1 MLGFSACGNPYKKM
15 GFSLSSERDLTQTI
29 ELYLNKSEGATEYDK
44 KDSFVI
50 NATVSGVGKGVSTDV
65 VVPEFNQ
72 FVDVAVSSK
81 SGSTS
86 KITITAKSEGETV
99 LAIQPKENPDGKFT
113 KYVKIKVC
121 VGLQSF
127 RFKESAFSAIAM
139 GENINL
145 NVDPRTF
152 INFYPAETSRTN
164 IEYSIVYPEGSTRD
178 YAEIRDNVL
187 YTYKNKTYPE
197 PNGVKI
203 VTLQARSKDIDMVDS
218 INITII
224 DVEHEVNVTTEYGS
238 TQNIVLSKN
247 NSNKYEVLLAN
258 PEINVSGGTI
268 NLDDVKRVVRIGLG
282 DENAQ
287 TNKYRI
293 SIEGDYS
300 FTADKPIAIE
310 KYDDQ
315 EYQNVFSY
323 RITAKKRTRGTDVT
337 FKIEYIGDANDNP
350 ENDLHKFDGLFTKY
364 VTFTFYVYDLPKAE
378 NLLINDKAD
387 DNQIYTVY
395 DTYFKSITGGINE
408 NGTPIKVQEN
418 KSTLPNLR
426 YTISYDYEKSGLK
439 EGLGVKGLQ
448 IMVDGKLVSSS
459 NILANASTMY
469 LKHAYSADDIAGI
482 DPSNMPY
489 ITVSL
494 TYSLAPSNATED
506 QQSAYGEVTISK
518 KIYLQFKAGIKEIN
532 LPTDEIGLE
541 ITKDEYIELY
551 SFPEE
556 YKASETVEKV
566 VGRNLD
572 LIDIKYVANKIYI
585 KPNTSFRTGEVTLSI
600 IANNG
605 KQSNYAKIVVY
616 LPVLYEDDNTLYVD
630 VDKTSDVVFVV
641 GKMTGEGEEYEATTK
656 TINCN
661 INDNEFTY
669 TTITDLILQS
679 NSKVRL
685 DVYSIL
691 EDNGQLK
698 YVLPNVDINA
708 VINPSQ
714 SLLWNVE
721 LVDNKL
727 QGVLYTYSAPA
738 DKKPITLTFTLSGYK
753 TDENSG
759 EPQQVTYTHTINV
772 WVFDAIK
779 SIEFRSQLN
788 ETYLSNSLGYED
800 KEAGK
805 NKYLYEWIKNPMN
818 AVEGNFEFDDIQL
831 KNANQVSH
839 SVNLNA
845 FRNVENGLGSDL
857 SKAKVLD
864 WSNKERLRKDGSDYY
879 IDIYMSDI
887 LSKIVG
893 EKENGFSAEIF
904 VKFTITK
911 IVGDKE
917 VEEEMTLLQLFEA
930 MYDSNV
936 SEYTRKTESIRLAFG
951 ASENNNYRD
960 FVLEGSATQFGRGK
974 YVSTNI
980 RVINPVM
987 VKSIDTSVGVN
998 GLYFE
1003 KETGANLSSQTFTYS
1018 VLPTNAYNKGVIFK
1032 VYTAIKKGSGYVKG
1046 DEQNLYI
1053 VSSQNY
1059 TLSSQNT
1066 ITIDNITYYFN
1077 TVDKK
1082 LYKSLEDGVY
1092 SDEVDYEY
1100 NIIDANTIA
1109 VSQISWTYTGNNKG
1123 ITNVAKIEIV
1133 ENQVKVEIL
1142 QNVVGDYII
1151 EIIAK
1156 DSIISATKYS
1166 VTKDVV
1172 ISIGDGTKENPF
1184 QIRSISDLI
1193 KMWNRNI
1200 DGENEYCYRLQ
1211 NNINVTNNN
1220 FADYL
1225 LNNANVFAGDFDG
1238 NGKYIA
1244 GLTANYAIT
1253 KTGDYIG
1260 GLFAKVEYKEDSEY
1274 SIHDLTL
1281 KNINYNVKIATKEQY
1296 SLSLGGL
1303 VGIANNVKLDNL
1315 FVSGNINVSYDAKI
1329 TEEKSASQIV
1339 VGGIVAKANK
1349 VSLSAKDS
1357 INMFADDV
1365 ASNIAT
1371 TFDGLT
1377 ADSTQGKHIIGG
1389 VFGTAE
1395 NSTITGIKVSGKI
1408 QAISGGNDANISNA
1422 TLGGV
1427 AGETTGTFTAK
1438 DVRVTPSVSGYKN
1451 VAGVVGESQKVTFDH
1466 VVVEFLF
1473 NDNYKNSIMGC
1484 DYVAG
1489 FVANAQDKVEFVNSY
1504 IRAFGGVQV
1513 NATYDSN
1520 KYCGNI
1526 IVRQASSIN
1535 TSIVGGLV
1543 ASANADIIIKSSYV
1557 MADIKSYATTTKEYI
1572 GGFVGNSNNNIDI
1585 DNAYFIGN
1593 IYSRDDVPKVI
1604 LGNDIVP
1611 TQSSG
1616 SVDAVSVEFKEDE
1629 NTLTEDKNVGEYIRY
1644 VATKTESVSYT
1655 NYAFDFGSNV
1665 TIKQFYAV
1673 SNSTFSTWENTS
1685 NVLNI
1690 RTPKSMVVSKLD
1702 VTFAVFTE
1710 ENKLFVF
1717 TAHKNVF
1724 DYGTG
1729 KHTSYNL
1736 FTNGTIPAGTNNY
1749 IPDDKVDMFKDLGF
1763 DGKVQTD
1770 LIGNEHFYL
1779 NAYAIN
1785 VPENI
1790 STIKAED
1797 LLYSALLNIDNTIQ
1811 SGQTVED
1818 YSKVLLEKCNKD
1830 ETEVGVIDI
1839 TDAKDISMESLFATK
1854 FEVNNIRPVVYIKE
1868 GEQDIAVLENVT
1880 ISDYV
1885 IYESKVTFT
1894 LKWDINETNTVT
1906 LYYNGNTFFVD
1917 SAYKNDFSGY
1927 FAIINGKYIPLYYPK
1942 ERTTTTTYD
1951 ELAGTDGK
1959 TYYLY
1964 IDSTNKD
1971 KYGLVFD
1978 SIEFTNEVGSNKI
1991 EFAIEGNV
1999 CDLVIGENTYFTN
2012 VTITLSEYNTVVFN
2026 GVESKTIKENGSEY
2040 VTVVLTKKQLAML
2053 YNFAYTNGQV
2063 ESTTN
2068 DYIMD
2073 NERNIIAKVN
2083 EDGKYVLDDKNALWF
2098 VDENV
2103 NNGLPVLI
2111 RRLAEGETAQSLDV
2125 LYDSVSKLNV
2135 KVTDFNYNGSS
2146 NLNELKQ
2153 GYVKL
2158 SDSEV
2163 VLFYNKPN
2171 GKYDGQNTYVI
2182 AGSDTEKAELDKTYI
2197 GGQAPIVLSFADV
2210 FESDIFKLN
2219 DLHEYII
2226 KSNNANILS
2235 VEKFDGHTSLV
2246 VNGTGL
2252 VKLTFTNKYDR
2263 NNTFEIT
2270 IYIVNGLS
2278 GVESINSMTTYVNK
2292 AKTYSY
2298 GFNNTLVEGTQSFV
2312 FDANVGGYKL
2322 SLVEFSNNTAEV
2334 SYNGTLLNEDSIGQ
2348 EYDFDMSNPIVLM
2361 GQKAGKLQ
2369 IKLVPYIKYSAG
2381 IFMLDYMS
2389 EIIDIEVFD
2398 LAKSISVGTNNAS
2411 TIKPE
2416 GNTSVSVEIVSS
2428 NKDEEMDIVILDR
2441 NGNVVSANNTSSQNL
2456 FDMINVFVVKDS
2468 EAVAI
2473 QGTKN
2478 LYRIKYTLYLEMN
2491 IEKYYDEYKN
2501 NGYTNPLEE
2510 ALKYNFTFIPKS
2522 WSNDGVV
2529 MEEYADQVAK
2539 FALTIEANTVSNV
2552 VTSFFNLKAKEN
2564 DRNVYTIDTNAEYVS
2579 KMEPGKTG
2587 LIRLKVMKDYNNLS
2601 YIAIKSNN
2609 DKITLRQANI
2619 NGISNPLEF
2628 VNVTSANTRIENGI
2642 KLWNLIYSGDTSHDY
2657 ANFYYVFIDF
2667 DSSITEGSMVDLQI
2681 IAYGKND
2688 SVLLSTNMSIE
2699 VDVMPHIYFT
2709 NISGQ
2714 NKDYNPV
2721 GEYKRVLISTA
2732 NVEDT
2737 LTWNVTTDG
2746 KLYDFAGGTATRTNT
2761 NTPYLCYK
2769 TSDGYDPMDYTFN
2782 ASYLSQELYIFV
2794 PKDAPLTTYKF
2805 VVSGYRIVNTS
2816 RVTTTGTFTLETRLF
2831 DVENVYVNG
2840 TSPNLISI
2848 KFSNYTSLSASVE
2861 LNTVAQS
2868 VYNGVLEKLSEKN
2881 ISIDE
2886 LIYSDIAKEVDKL
2899 SEIDATDF
2907 DKALFKSV
2915 IKLVKYNNGQ
2925 SSEEDIKGIDTNQN
2939 NTYHNGWYTLDGD
2952 KKSKNE
2958 TSTLLNKD
2966 AFYPTVDGINL
2977 ANYQFFSSS
2986 IGNMRY
2992 YGINALRI
3000 SNNNMQFK
3008 FDFKVV
3014 NGVPVIA
3021 NNSDEPDHYKI
3032 ANFTLQ
3038 ITDNSSVDHPNPIR
3052 NVSDFVNMCSFMT
3065 EDSVN
3070 EQISNNPDIDPTEL
3084 NFGNYI
3090 LLCDLVLEKWAPRDI
3105 YVSSFNANGFTI
3117 TIESWDF
3124 SGAENNAI
3132 EAGLFRKIGQYTV
3145 IQNLNVDISKL
3156 VSDDASSANAKTKFT
3171 IDGTI
3176 AGEDIREV
3184 TFGVVA
3190 AQNEGVISNV
3200 RVVNFTNTSKN
3211 NNYLNIY
3218 SKQGYS
3224 NGEMCSATIA
3234 GFVAQNSGAISD
3246 SFVGLNAVDYKKDGY
3261 SYIKKTKTESNENKS
3276 EDTIVYPFTLV
3287 GGNKISG
3294 FVASNTG
3301 IISNSY
3307 VMGVS
3312 VENTTN
3318 IQSGSTTAG
3327 FVGQNSNNATIYSCF
3342 VSGSEYSAYYPGD
3355 ETNKIEAGDI
3365 VNLRATKTHISS
3377 KGNVGGFV
3385 YDNQGTIEN
3394 AYSMVDIIVQTVYS
3408 AGFAFENKSTGVIK
3422 NAYTTSV
3429 TSNINSRAHGRF
3441 VKNYEAG
3448 STLQNA
3454 YYLIVEEEMG
3464 ITSTNATQDVL
3475 KSIDPAKAI
3484 ISEASPSDIK
3494 VGISF
3499 ANSGSFEGFT
3509 FASSSSAFDGIWI
3522 LNNNRYPTLL
3532 NTVNCNIESV
3542 RTLTN
3547 KSTESASEGDKLK
3560 YDYRYTGPNIGTK
3573 ENPIIISQPSH
3584 FAKYI
3589 VENSNRFGNGQN
3601 DYFYLFGGRDDTSP
3615 QTYNPRYI
3623 KLVNN
3628 ISLAKIS
3635 LNNTYKCNNTVDQI
3649 PLSKVVFAGYIIGNG
3664 MTISDITL
3672 NNTNTSG
3679 NNLEDFG
3686 LFKQIGM
3693 TNAQEGIF
3701 KGETNIEIISP
3712 TIYNVNFNYNELSDS
3727 RANKVGLLA
3736 GSVYK
3741 GILMGITIEGKKS
3754 ATTSAINTISGYN
3767 LVGGLA
3773 GLISGDGVIMN
3784 DITIKNV
3791 RVTSTNNKLSDFSDS
3806 YEDTGAY
3813 YEEFGDIMGN
3823 KRAYNLIHFDAKGNI
3838 SNLNQISYAG
3848 GVAGVILANNIQVGS
3863 DTTSAVNNVDNMSTY
3878 KLTEY
3883 RNNAVSVHDII
3894 VRDNVEISGD
3904 MAGGIF
3910 GYIGNNTHLRNSYFM
3925 LMQGANNVDT
3935 YQRIYG
3941 RAFGGAIAGQ
3951 VENAILERVNVRH
3964 LDSDYQDQ
3972 IDLDIAQITSDK
3984 VSKNDLFLN
3993 TDSGVTVSVAIGGI
4007 AGRGKNV
4014 IVLDSFAKV
4023 NVYNLGARIAGGLM
4037 GYAEGKIGVAYS
4049 FSTGNVR
4056 AKEIV
4061 GGLVGFYR
4069 YNSFDMYLNNA
4080 IAENVW
4086 GSEVV
4091 DTLRSNLTA
4100 IYGVN
4105 VTDYDV
4111 RMPELGNQMTEY
4123 SLDNT
4128 LTITKRTNSISN
4140 QNSRFVYMGSVLG
4153 KAVLNAG
4160 TYNVQDQVLKE
4171 DGTYETKTK
4180 EIEVTGNTIKTG
4192 ANSASLK
4199 NMFVHSSVDSDI
4211 AVIENNMA
4219 SVRLFAYTYN
4229 EENKK
4234 YDLPLTTNNTSV
4246 SPVCYNISTDVNAD
4260 SKKTYYFTYYGE
4272 QFYNVYS
4279 SVYGTTTRTGEM
4291 AEGNM
4296 ASSFS
4301 GLTPNNAEVTNTVI
4315 ELDGKYYS
4323 EYQEANNTADPPVIE
4338 KKVLNNNVV
4347 RYSTLFGTQYPI
4359 SKMTGYYYVSVQKGV
4374 DYEEYINI
4382 FGSAVGFG
4390 YDISKENLLNCIGK
4404 VNTNGSDLIT
4414 EVNSAQ
4420 ANTPSQSWYFNE
4432 ETGLLEY
4439 ESGKAGQVTVIETH
4453 NQLIEVLNSNTKGKR
4468 YTLSLND
4475 KNQTI
4480 TGGSDNYRFAERFRG
4495 VLSGDTTH
4503 DATIDANDNPKART
4517 VYISSF
4523 TNQLFESLEG
4533 ATISNVIFEFDM
4545 ATLSG
4550 NKASVSTTDTFGF
4563 FASYIERTTFENCKF
4578 VFKNVNFDM
4587 WTYLIK
4593 NNGSSYDNTAYMGFL
4608 FGKMTNST
4616 LENCEIKIEFKDSK
4630 NTIKINNTAT
4640 SIGFVAGQM
4649 IGGNISGLNITSNAE
4664 EFTLEI
4670 TTGNLGEDTSST
4682 KAYTFSEKLGKITNI
4697 GTIVG
4702 EVSDASIKSVNSVV
4716 KLTAI
4721 GTLAGGSNVGG
4732 MVGKM
4737 TNSSITA
4744 SNYNHS
4750 FDVNINVGTDYSATT
4765 QSATAVSIGGIVG
4778 YLYQGNGVQNSQFC
4792 GSIANAGNYTDSSSN
4807 KSFNVTIT
4815 NISGSQKTYN
4825 IGGLMGYVKSYY
4837 TNGTYLINRVG
4848 INVTINKDVNGDKDD
4863 NVIVG
4868 GIIGAQGSTT
4878 KNNENLINTA
4888 DVKVVVEKSSVDK
4901 LQDTVMVGGLIGQTQ
4916 NGLDYSYMQGDVIV
4930 DGGKIVYEGALI
4942 GAVTS
4947 TVTLND
4953 NISYGDVKFTH
4964 NSGEYYLGGMIG
4976 RYIGSIDNNTE
4987 FTFENCRVL
4996 ASVYEVQF
5004 DTEENRYNMVK
5015 DDVNANNANKYD
5027 SNSHKEMYVNP
5038 FINVISGNGANKNL
5052 NSITLSGKYTLYIIE
5067 DYFDFY
5073 YEKQDASG
5081 KYFYDIYES
5090 LRDAF
5095 SGIQD
5100 GNKKETNY
5108 LIANSYYFE
5117 KNYGEGTKY
5126 KAIEWTKAPNA
5137 EILTIS
5143 GTIRG
5148 YNIITADA
5156 KINGAITICRNA
5168 VLAGKSTAG
5177 ITLSHSGNRC
5187 DIVNKG
5193 VIENIVFDYNLLGF
5207 ENVISTNYG
5216 VLNNVVV
5223 KGTNNIS
5230 SGIIGG
5236 LVGTNNGYVYRSGAV
5251 IVYTNLHNTS
5261 NVVTLGGLV
5270 HENNNVISTSYCSSM
5285 ITGLRFDDTGKAY
5298 YGDNGTNNELKIKSG
5313 GIAYRNTGK
5322 IDFCA
5327 FEGTLY
5333 SSENSNRDTNRNIAF
5348 EGNGQITN
5356 TYSDPLSMYF
5366 KDNKTQNSS
5375 FKTANIK
5382 TKVNANGE
5390 ETAYYVFVINTG
5402 KNYNFHR
5409 YYINGGIV
5417 VSTMISRSEDG
5428 TITYF
5433 DKESNIY
5440 PVFNIKDFNE
5450 IANGNSASDRNK
5462 YVLLNDLYMGYEAD
5476 LYTSANLSGT
5486 FYGND
5491 YAIIGGEEINS
5502 NVLFSANPNI
5512 YALTIESFKTTNNS
5526 ILLGNITSTPNTN
5539 RVLSGINFE
5548 SCNINNLSSNASA
5561 NVGLFAGRLTNYT
5574 IEYYTI
5580 SSSSLVVTGTNVGLI
5595 AGVMDNCKVMGGASI
5610 IDNSSITAKISNGNM
5625 GLVGLAEDSSF
5636 QSVISGYSVTTSGK
5650 TTYESGIIYKI
5661 DTNSAG
5667 GFKYVGGIIGKSVN
5681 SSIESCINSSDI
5693 DVSSIQRTDN
5703 NYVVLGGIVGVINN
5717 DKSKQIKFCQNL
5729 RELNSKDTTGGIVGE
5744 IVKGNIGE
5752 SSETQYIYN
5761 AGKIIGR
5768 NAGGIVGLISGNT
5781 KIQNCNVDGDI
5792 IGSRYT
5798 GGLVGYVTTGTIN
5811 IVNCNLNSETVES
5824 NGYTSL
5830 DNATSD
5836 DLVSVWLDDEPS
5848 AGGLIGSLG
5857 GANYGK
5863 DSGIVLSVE
5872 AVNINIENIKSSY
5885 YAGGVIGYA
5894 YTYEKTDNSSTTFST
5909 INLQN
5914 THVQLNIFKGSGKFN
5929 LESRNMTNGWGNSA
5943 RFGSS
5948 INCNTA
5954 AVEYFGYNQ
5963 NESTPGGFVAC
5974 MKDEHIDYKN
5984 DKWYAPMDVS
5994 NNLKCYT
6001 YILGEQNLLFHWKD
6015 RGFQDHLGGVDDSRY
6030 YTNIPV
6036 EAINV
6041 ADWWGSTSYNNSEEG
6056 DIVLASGL
6064 VYGGIYYK
6072 PTNISGVTLNNS
6084 SFKKDDNNIVGKDAR
6099 ILLDRF
6105 VQWIYTS
6112 VETGKWNN
6120 SGIMAIEYNLSIKAQ
6135 EMCGGINFKSNF
6147 GSFIGKHLSNNGNG
6161 IDTFA
6166 QKFVDV
6172 YVAYELDFNT
6182 NHFRCCGCE
6191 GSMAN
6196 RSWNLYDRVYKVKD
6210 KCLGFGLYS
6219 GASLPENDGHTLG
6232 VINRFYHSLNR
6243 DKKNSDSDIYG
6254 IGGFADRVYSD
6265 TYNNYI

>member
-1 MLGFSACGNPYKKM
+1 MKKRIGLIFAIIFFSMLGFSACGNPYKKM

-127 RFKESAFSAIAM
+127 RFKENAFSAIAM

-585 KPNTSFRTGEVTLSI
+585 KSNTSFRTGEVTLSI

-616 LPVLYEDDNTLYVD
+616 LPVLYEGDDTLYVD
-630 VDKTSDVVFVV
+630 VDKTSDAVFVV

-818 AVEGNFEFDDIQL
+818 AVEGNFEFDDIEL

-864 WSNKERLRKDGSDYY
+864 WNNKERLRKDGSDYY

-1200 DGENEYCYRLQ
+1200 GGENEYCYRLQ

-1260 GLFAKVEYKEDSEY
+1260 GLFAKVEHKEDSEY

-1281 KNINYNVKIATKEQY
+1281 KNINYNIKIATKEQY

-1303 VGIANNVKLDNL
+1303 AGIANNVKLDNL

-1329 TEEKSASQIV
+1329 TEEKSANQIV

-1377 ADSTQGKHIIGG
+1377 ADKTQGKHIIGG

-1395 NSTITGIKVSGKI
+1395 NSTVTGIKVSGKI
-1408 QAISGGNDANISNA
+1408 QAISGGDDANISNA

-1438 DVRVTPSVSGYKN
+1438 DVRVTPSISGYKN
-1451 VAGVVGESQKVTFDH
+1451 VAGVVGESQKVTFEH
-1466 VVVEFLF
+1466 VVVEFLY
-1473 NDNYKNSIMGC
+1473 NDNYKNSIMGY
-1484 DYVAG
+1484 DNVAG

-1504 IRAFGGVQV
+1504 IRAFGGTQV
-1513 NATYDSN
+1513 DATYDSN

-1543 ASANADIIIKSSYV
+1543 ASTNADIAIKSSYV

-1572 GGFVGNSNNNIDI
+1572 GGFVGNSNNNILI

-1655 NYAFDFGSNV
+1655 NYAFDFGTNV
-1665 TIKQFYAV
+1665 SINQFYAV

-1690 RTPKSMVVSKLD
+1690 RTPKSMVVSKID

-1710 ENKLFVF
+1710 EDKLFVY
-1717 TAHKNVF
+1717 TVHKNVF

-1729 KHTSYNL
+1729 KHTRYNL
-1736 FTNGTIPAGTNNY
+1736 FKNGTIPAGANNY

-1763 DGKVQTD
+1763 DGNVQTD
-1770 LIGNEHFYL
+1770 LGGNDRFFL

-1790 STIKAED
+1790 STIKAEN
-1797 LLYSALLNIDNTIQ
+1797 LLYSAISKLDNSIQ
-1811 SGQTVED
+1811 SGQTAED
-1818 YSKVLLEKCNKD
+1818 YSKILLEKCDKD
-1830 ETEVGVIDI
+1830 ETEVGAIDI
-1839 TDAKDISMESLFATK
+1839 TDAKDISMENLFATK

-1868 GEQDIAVLENVT
+1868 GEQEIAILENVT

-1885 IYESKVTFT
+1885 TDESKVTFT
-1894 LKWDINETNTVT
+1894 LKWNINDTNTVT

-1917 SAYKNDFSGY
+1917 SAYENEFSGY
-1927 FAIINGKYIPLYYPK
+1927 FAIINENYIPLYYT
-1942 ERTTTTTYD
+1942 ENSTTTTTYD
-1951 ELAGTDGK
+1951 KLTGTDGN
-1959 TYYLY
+1959 TYYLC
-1964 IDSTNKD
+1964 IDSTNED
-1971 KYGLVFD
+1971 KYGSIFD

-2012 VTITLSEYNTVVFN
+2012 VTITLSENNTVMFN

-2063 ESTTN
+2063 GSTAN
-2068 DYIMD
+2068 NYVMD
-2073 NERNIIAKVN
+2073 NEGNIIAKVN
-2083 EDGKYVLDDKNALWF
+2083 EDGKYVLDNKNALWF

-2146 NLNELKQ
+2146 DLNELKQ

-2182 AGSDTEKAELDKTYI
+2182 AGSDAEKAELDAKYI

-2252 VKLTFTNKYDR
+2252 VKLTFTNKYDG

-2322 SLVEFSNNTAEV
+2322 SLVESSNNTAEV
-2334 SYNGTLLNEDSIGQ
+2334 SYNGTLLNEDSIGE

-2522 WSNDGVV
+2522 WSNNGVV

-2642 KLWNLIYSGDTSHDY
+2642 KLWSLIYSGDTSHDY

-2709 NISGQ
+2709 NLSGQ
-2714 NKDYNPV
+2714 NEDYDPV

-2737 LTWNVTTDG
+2737 LTWDVDTVG
-2746 KLYDFAGGTATRTNT
+2746 KLYDFAGKQATLTNT

-2769 TSDGYDPMDYTFN
+2769 ISDRYTRIDYTFN

-2831 DVENVYVNG
+2831 DIENVYVNG

-2861 LNTVAQS
+2861 LNTQAQS
-2868 VYNGVLEKLSEKN
+2868 IYNGVLEKLREKN

-2925 SSEEDIKGIDTNQN
+2925 SSAEDIKGTGANQN

-2977 ANYQFFSSS
+2977 ANYQFFLSST
-2986 IGNMRY
+2986 GKMPY
-2992 YGINALRI
+2992 YGINALKI

-3008 FDFKVV
+3008 FDYNVV
-3014 NGVPVIA
+3014 NGVPVID
-3021 NNSDEPDHYKI
+3021 NSNDPKHYKI

-3117 TIESWDF
+3117 TINSWDF

-3200 RVVNFTNTSKN
+3200 RVVNFTAPDKSTN

-3276 EDTIVYPFTLV
+3276 ENTKVYPFTLV

-3342 VSGSEYSAYYPGD
+3342 VSGSEYSAYGD
-3355 ETNKIEAGDI
+3355 DI

-3573 ENPIIISQPSH
+3573 QNPIIISQPSH

-3589 VENSNRFGNGQN
+3589 VENSNRFGNSQN

-3635 LNNTYKCNNTVDQI
+3635 LNNTYKCNNEDDQI

-3701 KGETNIEIISP
+3701 KGKTNIEIISP

-3773 GLISGDGVIMN
+3773 GLISGNGVIMN

-3823 KRAYNLIHFDAKGNI
+3823 KRAYNLISFDENGNI
-3838 SNLNQISYAG
+3838 KNLNQISYAG

-3863 DTTSAVNNVDNMSTY
+3863 DTTSAVTNVNNMSTY

-3904 MAGGIF
+3904 MAGGLF

-3925 LMQGANNVDT
+3925 LMQGSNNVDT

-4014 IVLDSFAKV
+4014 IILDSFAKV

-4049 FSTGNVR
+4049 FATGNVR

-4123 SLDNT
+4123 SLDNIP
-4128 LTITKRTNSISN
+4128 TITKRTNSISN

-4160 TYNVQDQVLKE
+4160 TYVDSATE
-4171 DGTYETKTK
+4171 KTLFT
-4180 EIEVTGNTIKTG
+4180 VTGNTISTG

-4199 NMFVHSSVDSDI
+4199 NMFVHSSVGSNI

-4219 SVRLFAYTYN
+4219 SVRLFTSTYN
-4229 EENKK
+4229 KDTEK
-4234 YDLPLTTNNTSV
+4234 YVVSTNNTSV

-4291 AEGNM
+4291 SEGNM
-4296 ASSFS
+4296 VSSFS
-4301 GLTPNNAEVTNTVI
+4301 GLTPNNAEVTNTVK

-4323 EYQEANNTADPPVIE
+4323 EYQEADNTADPPEIE

-4359 SKMTGYYYVSVQKGV
+4359 SKMTGYYYVSVQNGV
-4374 DYEEYINI
+4374 EYEEYINI

-4390 YDISKENLLNCIGK
+4390 YDISKENLLGCIGK

-4439 ESGKAGQVTVIETH
+4439 ESGKAGQVTVITTH
-4453 NQLIEVLNSNTKGKR
+4453 NQLIEVLNSNTKGKS
-4468 YTLSLND
+4468 YTLSLKESGNAI
-4475 KNQTI
+4475 Q
-4480 TGGSDNYRFAERFRG
+4480 GGENNYTFPERFRG
-4495 VLSGDTTH
+4495 VLSGDTSL
-4503 DATIDANDNPKART
+4503 DEART

-4545 ATLSG
+4545 STLSG

-4578 VFKNVNFDM
+4578 VFKNVNFYM

-4593 NNGSSYDNTAYMGFL
+4593 NNGSLYDNTAYMGFL

-4616 LENCEIKIEFKDSK
+4616 LENCEIKIEFEGSG

-4649 IGGNISGLNITSNAE
+4649 TGGNISGLNITSNAE

-4670 TTGNLGEDTSST
+4670 TTGNFGKDKSNQYKFDES
-4682 KAYTFSEKLGKITNI
+4682 LGKITNI

-4702 EVSDASIKSVNSVV
+4702 EVSDAGIESVSSVV

-4744 SNYNHS
+4744 SNYNHL
-4750 FDVNINVGTDYSATT
+4750 FDVNINVGNDNSATT

-4792 GSIANAGNYTDSSSN
+4792 GSMNNDGNYEDLSSN
-4807 KSFNVTIT
+4807 KSFNVIIT
-4815 NISGSQKTYN
+4815 NTSGSQKTYN

-4888 DVKVVVEKSSVDK
+4888 DVKVVVAKSSANK
-4901 LQDTVMVGGLIGQTQ
+4901 LQDTVKVGGLIGRTET
-4916 NGLDYSYMQGDVIV
+4916 GLNNSYMQGDVIV
-4930 DGGKIVYEGALI
+4930 DGGKTVYEGALI
-4942 GAVTS
+4942 GVETGE
-4947 TVTLND
+4947 VTLKD

-4964 NSGEYYLGGMIG
+4964 NSGKYYLGGMIG
-4976 RYIGSIDNNTE
+4976 GYIGSIEENSE
-4987 FTFENCRVL
+4987 MFTFENCRVL
-4996 ASVYEVQF
+4996 ASVYEVEKS
-5004 DTEENRYNMVK
+5004 TYKMVE

-5027 SNSHKEMYVNP
+5027 SNSYKAMYVNP
-5038 FINVISGNGANKNL
+5038 FINVISENGANKNL
-5052 NSITLSGKYTLYIIE
+5052 NSISLSGSTLYIIE

-5081 KYFYDIYES
+5081 KYFYDIYEG
-5090 LRDAF
+5090 LKDAF
-5095 SGIQD
+5095 IGLQNGEKI
-5100 GNKKETNY
+5100 NTETDY
-5108 LIANSYYFE
+5108 LIANSYYFT
-5117 KNYGEGTKY
+5117 KIYGEGTKY
-5126 KAIEWTKAPNA
+5126 NARELTKVTKDPDA

-5143 GTIRG
+5143 G
-5148 YNIITADA
+5148 YNIITENA
-5156 KINGAITICRNA
+5156 KIESAITICRNA

-5177 ITLSHSGNRC
+5177 ITLSHSGQRY

-5193 VIENIVFDYNLLGF
+5193 VIGNIVFDYNLLGF

-5230 SGIIGG
+5230 SGNIGG

-5298 YGDNGTNNELKIKSG
+5298 YNNIDNKLKINSG
-5313 GIAYRNTGK
+5313 GIAYSNAGK

-5333 SSENSNRDTNRNIAF
+5333 SKSISNRNVAF

-5366 KDNKTQNSS
+5366 EDNKTQNSS
-5375 FKTANIK
+5375 FETANIK
-5382 TKVNANGE
+5382 KEVNANGE

-5433 DKESNIY
+5433 ADESNIY
-5440 PVFNIKDFNE
+5440 PVFNIRDFNE
-5450 IANGNSASDRNK
+5450 IANDGSVSDRNN
-5462 YVLLNDLYMGYEAD
+5462 YVLLNDLYMGYKAD
-5476 LYTSANLSGT
+5476 MYTSANLSGT

-5491 YAIIGGEEINS
+5491 YAIIGGKDSNS
-5502 NVLFSANPNI
+5502 NILFSLNPNI
-5512 YALTIESFKTTNNS
+5512 YALTIRSFKTTKNS

-5539 RVLSGINFE
+5539 RVLSGISFE
-5548 SCNINNLSSNASA
+5548 NCEIENNDASA

-5580 SSSSLVVTGTNVGLI
+5580 SSSSLVVTGTNIGLI

-5625 GLVGLAEDSSF
+5625 GLVGLAENSSF

-5650 TTYESGIIYKI
+5650 TTYESGIIYEIKGE
-5661 DTNSAG
+5661 SG
-5667 GFKYVGGIIGKSVN
+5667 GGTKYVGGIIGKSIN
-5681 SSIESCINSSDI
+5681 SSIESCINVTDI
-5693 DVSSIQRTDN
+5693 SILINTDKTDKTEDEIK
-5703 NYVVLGGIVGVINN
+5703 NYISLGGIVGVIDDTKNPYTL
-5717 DKSKQIKFCQNL
+5717 KFCQNL
-5729 RELNSKDTTGGIVGE
+5729 GELVSEGITGGIVGTLK
-5744 IVKGNIGE
+5744 KGNIGFTDN
-5752 SSETQYIYN
+5752 STFTYNGKSITGET
-5761 AGKIIGR
+5761 AGGVVGIVSGDAVIKYCEVNIENGQKISGTKY
-5768 NAGGIVGLISGNT
+5768 AGGIIGHISGG
-5781 KIQNCNVDGDI
+5781 KVEIYNCSLAGDVVECE
-5792 IGSRYT
+5792 GS
-5798 GGLVGYVTTGTIN
+5798 
-5811 IVNCNLNSETVES
+5811 S
-5824 NGYTSL
+5824 NFKS
-5830 DNATSD
+5830 
-5836 DLVSVWLDDEPS
+5836 S

-5857 GANYGK
+5857 YVEYGK
-5863 DSGIVLSVE
+5863 DLGIELY
-5872 AVNINIENIKSSY
+5872 IENVTNNIKNVKSSY
-5885 YAGGVIGYA
+5885 YAGGVAGYA
-5894 YTYEKTDNSSTTFST
+5894 YSSNHIAFNNVVINSEVAYKYHLNSDITDPKGNTIEAGVYTSDEWTNKIKYKYSWVVDGLRFGSLKLNDVQTNFFGYNKNFDSPIGYSVGYLNEDIKNWKGMWYGPYSTDYDGYSKTDESFNNRTQTTVKKSLMELWKSGNPFQVHKGWAHDDSLFYSNLKSYDLNNDIWWRTADMLKLQNFKSLSGFVFGGLYNSTDKMVGKTIDQIYGLSSNYKNQKYLINRYAQRFYSSIEYGSWENSGIMVIEYNIYANSYDLVGQQFGEIDGEDFIKHYWKDSEIHNIKNHLDIYVSTNLNYSKDCFFWSEKNENYNSNAFDLGDVYEINKGIFSGDIYSFVLYRDSSCGIIKNFYQALNTKDQANNSFRSTFST
-5909 INLQN
+5909 ILSWY
-5914 THVQLNIFKGSGKFN
+5914 TTKS
-5929 LESRNMTNGWGNSA
+5929 TNE
-5943 RFGSS
+5943 R
-5948 INCNTA
+5948 
-5954 AVEYFGYNQ
+5954 
-5963 NESTPGGFVAC
+5963 
-5974 MKDEHIDYKN
+5974 
-5984 DKWYAPMDVS
+5984 
-5994 NNLKCYT
+5994 
-6001 YILGEQNLLFHWKD
+6001 
-6015 RGFQDHLGGVDDSRY
+6015 
-6030 YTNIPV
+6030 
-6036 EAINV
+6036 
-6041 ADWWGSTSYNNSEEG
+6041 
-6056 DIVLASGL
+6056 
-6064 VYGGIYYK
+6064 
-6072 PTNISGVTLNNS
+6072 
-6084 SFKKDDNNIVGKDAR
+6084 
-6099 ILLDRF
+6099 
-6105 VQWIYTS
+6105 
-6112 VETGKWNN
+6112 
-6120 SGIMAIEYNLSIKAQ
+6120 
-6135 EMCGGINFKSNF
+6135 
-6147 GSFIGKHLSNNGNG
+6147 
-6161 IDTFA
+6161 
-6166 QKFVDV
+6166 
-6172 YVAYELDFNT
+6172 
-6182 NHFRCCGCE
+6182 
-6191 GSMAN
+6191 
-6196 RSWNLYDRVYKVKD
+6196 NLYK
-6210 KCLGFGLYS
+6210 
-6219 GASLPENDGHTLG
+6219 
-6232 VINRFYHSLNR
+6232 
-6243 DKKNSDSDIYG
+6243 
-6254 IGGFADRVYSD
+6254 
-6265 TYNNYI
+6265 